1 MIYYI
6 KNEINGGV
14 SYPEKKVMARSA
26 LGAINLL
33 CKENLF
39 TLEGYL
45 KTTREILG
53 IKYKTPIVISDFKVF
68 FYTKSLKSY
77 DNIFIN
83 FVAIDKSE
91 KVDEYT
97 RLTFEDEVL
106 DLDLK
111 YNEFIRISKHIFK
124 ILKYRE
130 SLV

>member
-14 SYPEKKVMARSA
+14 AYPEKKVMARSA
-26 LGAINLL
+26 LGAINSL

-45 KTTREILG
+45 KATRENLG
-53 IKYKTPIVISDFKVF
+53 FKYKIPIVISNCKVF

-83 FVAIDKSE
+83 FVAIE
-91 KVDEYT
+91 KAEKLGELT
-97 RLTFEDEVL
+97 RLIFDDEVL
-106 DLDLK
+106 DLDIK
-111 YNEFIRISKHIFK
+111 YDAFLRISKHIF
-124 ILKYRE
+124 
-130 SLV
+130 

>member
-6 KNEINGGV
+6 KNEIDGGV
-14 SYPEKKVMARSA
+14 AYPEKKVMARSA

-33 CKENLF
+33 CRENLF

-45 KTTREILG
+45 KATREVIG
-53 IKYKTPIVISDFKVF
+53 IKYKIPIVISDCKVF

-83 FVAIDKSE
+83 FLTIERYVNING
-91 KVDEYT
+91 YT
-97 RLTFEDEVL
+97 RLIFEDDIL

-111 YNEFIRISKHIFK
+111 YD
-124 ILKYRE
+124 
-130 SLV
+130 

>member
-6 KNEINGGV
+6 KNEIDGGV
-14 SYPEKKVMARSA
+14 VYPEKKVMARSA
-26 LGAINLL
+26 LGVINLL

-39 TLEGYL
+39 TLDGYL

-53 IKYKTPIVISDFKVF
+53 MKYKTPIVISDYKVF

-77 DNIFIN
+77 ENMFIN
-83 FVAIDKSE
+83 FSAIDQYE
-91 KVDEYT
+91 NVGGFT
-97 RLTFEDEVL
+97 RLTFKDDVL

-111 YNEFIRISKHIFK
+111 YNEFIRISNHIFK